1 MKKRYFV
8 FILAILLSSFVGY
21 RVGVSKERAS
31 LRTMFSIFARV
42 LNEVQR
48 YYVEEKDPV
57 ELVEKSIEGM
67 VNSLDPFSEFLTPE
81 ESEEWSIAT
90 TGEFGGIGIQIGIR
104 DNWLTVIAP
113 IDGTPAYRA
122 GLKAGDRIIEIEGET
137 TKGMKIRDAVKRLRG
152 NPGTKVTIK
161 IQRPGLD
168 KPFEVTLIRAIIHIK
183 SVPFYTLLEDNIG
196 YIRLST
202 FQTDAEAEVRAA
214 LDSLANM
221 GAEKFILDLRGNPGG
236 LLSEAVRISGLF
248 LGQGKLVVSTRSR
261 IVEMNM
267 EYYTQK
273 DSPYKNNPLVILV
286 DRGSAS
292 ASEIVSGAIQ
302 DWDRGVIVGDTT
314 FGKGSVQRIF
324 KLDEGYELKLTTAKY
339 YTPSGRCIHKEQK
352 EETDS
357 VGVTQKIVEKVYTK
371 ILHRE
376 VYGGGGIAPDIHA
389 KSPQTPEIV
398 ARLYPYFFTF
408 AVEYHATHPQYAGIN
423 EKIIQEFASFL
434 KRKEIKFSM
443 EDFNKA
449 YDFIKLYLDA
459 ELQEKYYGMEAR
471 YKTVLDQDKVMR
483 KAIEIMKN
491 LDDIK
496 TTRKFLEGLK

>member
-1 MKKRYFV
+1 MKKRNII

-42 LNEVQR
+42 LNEIQR

-57 ELVEKSIEGM
+57 ELVEKGIEGM

-81 ESEEWSIAT
+81 ESEEWTIAT

-122 GLKAGDRIIEIEGET
+122 GLRAGDRIIEIEGET
-137 TKGMKIRDAVKRLRG
+137 TKGMKIREAVRRLRG
-152 NPGTKVTIK
+152 EPGTKVRIK
-161 IQRPGLD
+161 IQRLGLD
-168 KPFEVTLIRAIIHIK
+168 KPFEVTLVRDIIHIK
-183 SVPFYTLLEDNIG
+183 SVPFYTLLENNIG

-202 FQTDAEAEVRAA
+202 FQEDAEAEVKAA
-214 LDSLANM
+214 LDSLAQI

-236 LLSEAVRISGLF
+236 LLREAVRISGLF

-267 EYYTQK
+267 EYYTQE
-273 DSPYKNNPLVILV
+273 DSPYKDNPVVILV

-339 YTPSGRCIHKEQK
+339 YTPSGRCIHKEQREK
-352 EETDS
+352 ADS
-357 VGVTQKIVEKVYTK
+357 ADTVRKIVEKAYTK

-376 VYGGGGIAPDIHA
+376 VHGNGGIAPDIVA
-389 KSPQTPEIV
+389 KPPQPPAIV
-398 ARLYPYFFTF
+398 AKLYPYFFTF
-408 AVEYHATHPQYAGIN
+408 AVEYHAAHPEYSRIS
-423 EKIIQEFASFL
+423 EKIIQDFASFL
-434 KRKEIKFSM
+434 KKKGVKFSM

-449 YDFIKLYLDA
+449 HDFIKLYLDA
-459 ELQEKYYGMEAR
+459 ELQEKYYGLEAR
-471 YKTVLDQDKVMR
+471 YRTVLEQDKVMK
-483 KAIEIMKN
+483 KAIEIIRN
-491 LDDIK
+491 LNDVE
-496 TTRKFLEGLK
+496 TTRKFLQGL